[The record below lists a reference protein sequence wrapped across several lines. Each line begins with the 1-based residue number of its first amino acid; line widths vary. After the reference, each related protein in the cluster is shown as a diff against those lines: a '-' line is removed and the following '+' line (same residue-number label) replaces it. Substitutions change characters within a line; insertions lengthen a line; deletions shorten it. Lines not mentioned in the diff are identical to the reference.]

1 MDVSGIAAI
10 VTGGAS
16 GLGEATAKDLAE
28 KGAQVSIFDLNED
41 KGNQVAAGIGGDFY
55 QCDVASEASV
65 QGALDAAKEK
75 NGAARILI
83 NCAGIA
89 AGNRIVGRDGPHSLE
104 LYTKIITV
112 NLIGTFNATRLFA
125 VDASAAEPLNDDGER
140 GVVVMTAS
148 VAAYE
153 GQIGQVAYAASK
165 GGIVGMT
172 MPIARDLSS
181 RGVRVCTI
189 APGVLLTPL
198 ADGLPEEAL
207 DALNASVPF
216 PQRMGHASEY
226 AQLALHICENGY
238 LNGETIRIDGALR
251 MAPR

>member
-1 MDVSGIAAI
+1 MDVNGIAAV

-16 GLGEATAKDLAE
+16 GLGEASARLLAE
-28 KGAQVSIFDLNED
+28 RGAKVAVLDLNEE
-41 KGNQVAAGIGGDFY
+41 KGNAVAGDIGGDFFK
-55 QCDVASEASV
+55 CEVSDESSV
-65 QGALDAAKEK
+65 QGALDAAKDK
-75 NGAARILI
+75 NGVGRILVH
-83 NCAGIA
+83 CAGIA
-89 AGNRIVGRDGPHSLE
+89 TASRTVGRDGPHSLE
-104 LYTKIITV
+104 LYTKIVTV

-125 VDASAAEPLNDDGER
+125 AEASAADPINDDGER
-140 GVVVMTAS
+140 GVMIMTAS

-153 GQIGQVAYAASK
+153 GQIGQVAYSASK
-165 GGIVGMT
+165 GGVVGMT
-172 MPIARDLSS
+172 LPMARDLSS

-207 DALNASVPF
+207 AALNASVPF

-226 AQLALHICENGY
+226 ADLALHICENGY

-251 MAPR
+251 LAPR